1 MTPDLSAGAW
11 MDVLME
17 AVCIVDPSTMRIA
30 EANAAATRLLRCR
43 PEDIVGRP
51 VVDLFRMPEDQ
62 FFWEEVGAHDPAR
75 APAPAL
81 LSHTRLQRPD
91 GTVVHVERS
100 VRQVRPGA
108 GAAAYLVGMI
118 ERDRQHEAEEKLE
131 ETVAEL
137 RATLESTADG
147 ILVCGLDGTV
157 RAFNRRFAQLWDVP
171 GDLLE
176 ERDGAAL
183 HAYLAECVTDA
194 QRYAERLAEIA
205 DGTWSERY
213 DLLRLRSGQLIERTT
228 LPQRSRGRVT
238 GQVFCFRDV
247 TDRTAADDALKLAA
261 KVFASSP
268 DAVFITDSALR
279 IASVNPA
286 CLHLS
291 QRSEGG
297 LIGCNAIDLFDDAD
311 SGRLLG
317 EIQRCW
323 EEGGVWEGDLWH
335 RRGDGGSIAV
345 RLSWVVQRDDQG
357 RLNQTIGFFSDLTG
371 LHAQQRRIEE
381 LAYTDALT
389 GLPNRLLLSRR
400 VERNLQQRGGT
411 EAPFAILFM
420 DLDHFKNIN
429 DSLGHQFGDRVLIQV
444 AQRINACL
452 RQVDT
457 LCRLGGDEFVLY
469 IHQADAE
476 GAELVVRRILDSMAQ
491 PFTLDDIGFSVG
503 CSVGVALYPRD
514 GQTLDEL
521 IKQADTAMFRVKGG
535 SRGGYRFY
543 EPQMSV
549 NLLSRMKM
557 EHAMRQALEQE
568 QFRLHYQPQ
577 VALDDGALMGA
588 EALIRWTDA
597 ERGPVSPAV
606 FIPLA
611 EESGFIVAIGAWV
624 LREAARQAAEW
635 ERAGTPVVVSVNVSA
650 MQFRQADFL
659 DRVRGVLEESGLSPH
674 LMELELTE
682 TILVQDAD
690 ETLERLHALAA
701 IGVRMAIDD
710 FGTGYSSLAY
720 LKKFPI
726 QKLKIDRSFVDGLPD
741 DASDQA
747 LVSAMVSMGRALD
760 FAIVAEG
767 VETEAQRDSLIALG
781 CGQYQG
787 YLCSPGLPAE
797 EFART
802 MLSARAR
809 APKETALTGDRAAPS
824 RKKVSA
830 GATGPAS

>member
-1 MTPDLSAGAW
+1 MTAGTPSGW
-11 MDVLME
+11 IDGLLE
-17 AVCIVDPSTMRIA
+17 AVCIVDPETMRIA
-30 EANAAATRLLRCR
+30 EANSVAMRLMRCR
-43 PEDIVGRP
+43 PQELVGRT
-51 VVDLFRMPEDQ
+51 VSELFSTPEDL
-62 FFWEEVGAHDPAR
+62 FFWEEVASHDPAS
-75 APAPAL
+75 APAPAMV
-81 LSHTRLQRPD
+81 SHTRLQRFD

-100 VRQVRPGA
+100 VRQVRLENGHV
-108 GAAAYLVGMI
+108 AYLVGMI
-118 ERDRQHEAEEKLE
+118 ERDRQQQIEDELE
-131 ETVAEL
+131 ETIAEL

-147 ILVCGLDGTV
+147 ILVCGLDGTI
-157 RAFNRRFAQLWDVP
+157 RAFNRRFAQLWNVP
-171 GDLLE
+171 ADLLVQ
-176 ERDGAAL
+176 RDDAAV
-183 HAYLAECVTDA
+183 HACLADSVIDA
-194 QRYAERLAEIA
+194 DQYVRRLAEIA
-205 DGTWSERY
+205 ESSRTERH
-213 DLLRLRSGQLIERTT
+213 DLLTLRSGQLIERTT
-228 LPQRSRGRVT
+228 LPQRTRGRVT

-247 TDRTAADDALKLAA
+247 TEKALADDALRLAA

-268 DAVFITDSALR
+268 DAVFITDSALQ

-286 CLHLS
+286 CVQLS
-291 QRSEGG
+291 QRVEEG
-297 LIGCNAIDLFDDAD
+297 LVGCNAIDLFDDAD
-311 SGRLLG
+311 PGRLVG
-317 EIQRCW
+317 EIRGRW
-323 EEGGVWEGDLWH
+323 ADGGIWEGDLWH
-335 RRGDGGSIAV
+335 RRGDGSSIAV
-345 RLSWVVQRDDQG
+345 RLSWVVLRDERG
-357 RLNQTIGFFSDLTG
+357 MLSQTIGFFRDLTG

-400 VERNLQQRGGT
+400 VERTLQQRGAID
-411 EAPFAILFM
+411 APFAILFM

-444 AQRINACL
+444 AQRINSCL

-469 IHQADAE
+469 VHQADAE

-535 SRGGYRFY
+535 TRGGFRFY

-577 VALDDGALMGA
+577 VTLVDGTLVGA

-624 LREAARQAAEW
+624 LREATRQAAVW
-635 ERAGTPVVVSVNVSA
+635 ERAGTPVAVSVNVSA

-659 DRVRGVLEESGLSPH
+659 ERVRGVLQEFGLSPH

-682 TILVQDAD
+682 SILVQDAD

-701 IGVRMAIDD
+701 LGVRMAIDD

-726 QKLKIDRSFVDGLPD
+726 QKLKIDRSFISGLPD
-741 DASDQA
+741 DGSDLA
-747 LVSAMVSMGRALD
+747 IVSAMVSMGRALE
-760 FAIVAEG
+760 FSVVAEG
-767 VETEAQRDSLIALG
+767 VETEMQRQCLIGLG
-781 CGQYQG
+781 CDQFQG
-787 YLCSPGLPAE
+787 YLCAPGIPAE
-797 EFART
+797 DFARR
-802 MLSARAR
+802 MLQ
-809 APKETALTGDRAAPS
+809 PQ
-824 RKKVSA
+824 
-830 GATGPAS
+830 

>member
-1 MTPDLSAGAW
+1 MTHGTTLAW
-11 MDVLME
+11 MDVLLE

-30 EANAAATRLLRCR
+30 EANSAAARLMRCR
-43 PEDIVGRP
+43 PQELVGRE
-51 VVDLFRMPEDQ
+51 VGDLFSTPEDL
-62 FFWEEVGAHDPAR
+62 FFWEEVAAHDPLS
-75 APAPAL
+75 APAPAPAM
-81 LSHTRLQRPD
+81 LSNTRLQRPD

-100 VRQVRPGA
+100 VRQVRLDA
-108 GAAAYLVGMI
+108 GRPAYLVGMF
-118 ERDRQHEAEEKLE
+118 ERDRQQQVEDELE

-147 ILVCGLDGTV
+147 ILVCALDGTI
-157 RAFNRRFAQLWDVP
+157 RAFNRRFSQLWNVP
-171 GDLLE
+171 ADLL
-176 ERDGAAL
+176 
-183 HAYLAECVTDA
+183 A
-194 QRYAERLAEIA
+194 QRDDAAVHACLADSVVDAERYARRLAEIA
-205 DGTWSERY
+205 DSARVEQH
-213 DLLRLRSGQLIERTT
+213 DLLKLRTGQLIERTT
-228 LPQRSRGRVT
+228 LPQRTRGRVT
-238 GQVFCFRDV
+238 GRVFCFRDV
-247 TDRTAADDALKLAA
+247 TDRAAADDALRLAA

-268 DAVFITDSALR
+268 DAVFITDRSLK

-286 CLHLS
+286 CVQLS
-291 QRSEGG
+291 QRGEEG
-297 LIGCNAIDLFDDAD
+297 LVGCNAIDLFDDAD
-311 SGRLLG
+311 PGRLVG
-317 EIQRCW
+317 EIRGRW
-323 EEGGVWEGDLWH
+323 TDGGVWEGDLWH
-335 RRGDGGSIAV
+335 RRGDGSSIAV
-345 RLSWVVQRDDQG
+345 RLSWVVLRDDEG
-357 RLNQTIGFFSDLTG
+357 ELSQTIGFFRDLTG

-400 VERNLQQRGGT
+400 VERSLQQRGAID
-411 EAPFAILFM
+411 APFAILFM

-535 SRGGYRFY
+535 TRGGFRFY

-557 EHAMRQALEQE
+557 EHAMRQALEQD

-577 VALDDGALMGA
+577 VTLADGTLVGA

-624 LREAARQAAEW
+624 LREAARQAVEW
-635 ERAGTPVVVSVNVSA
+635 ERAGTPVVVSINVSA

-659 DRVRGVLEESGLSPH
+659 ERVQEVLQEFGLSPH

-682 TILVQDAD
+682 SILIQDAD
-690 ETLERLHALAA
+690 ETLERLHGLAGL
-701 IGVRMAIDD
+701 GVRMAIDD

-726 QKLKIDRSFVDGLPD
+726 QKLKIDRSFISGLPE
-741 DASDQA
+741 DASDLA
-747 LVSAMVSMGRALD
+747 IVSAMVSMGRALE
-760 FAIVAEG
+760 FSVVAEG
-767 VETEAQRDSLIALG
+767 VETEAQRDCLIGLG
-781 CGQYQG
+781 CDQFQG
-787 YLCSPGLPAE
+787 YLCAPGVPAE
-797 EFART
+797 EFARK
-802 MLSARAR
+802 MLRPEEER
-809 APKETALTGDRAAPS
+809 R
-824 RKKVSA
+824 
-830 GATGPAS
+830 